1 MNGDQNQGFIA
12 SGKSRF
18 SSRVNGLRVRQ
29 RWAALRK
36 RPLMAAAVVFA
47 IVSSLYWL
55 LVASDRYV
63 SESHVIV
70 QQTDLAAAETPSLTS
85 LLAGD
90 AAGNRHDQ
98 LLMRDYLLS
107 RDVVAKLDKELD
119 LRSHYSQWT
128 IDPFSRLNFANSLD
142 DLHDY
147 YLDRVTVEY
156 DEYSGV
162 LVIRTQ
168 AFDPETSE
176 KMAQMLVAEGGRFMN
191 AIAQGLADEQVA
203 FLQGKVKELNERA
216 IAARQ
221 AVLAYQNRNRVAS
234 PEAQAASITQLIGQL
249 EAQRSSLQV
258 QLASQSAFLVED
270 HPTLVELR
278 RQIAAI
284 NTQIAEQNARLA
296 GPRGGTLNSQVEEL
310 TRLEAEATFAEEL
323 YRTAMA
329 SLEKGQVDSTRTIK
343 TLSII
348 QQPSRPQEA
357 GLPDRW
363 RNSIIYAILAFLAA
377 GILQLLAMIIRD
389 HRD

>member
-1 MNGDQNQGFIA
+1 M
-12 SGKSRF
+12 KE
-18 SSRVNGLRVRQ
+18 
-29 RWAALRK
+29 RWAALRT
-36 RPLMAAAVVFA
+36 RPLMAAAFIFA
-47 IVSSLYWL
+47 VLSTAYWL
-55 LVASDRYV
+55 MIASDRYV

-70 QQTDLAAAETPSLTS
+70 QQTDLAANETPSLTS

-90 AAGNRHDQ
+90 SAGNRADQ

-107 RDVVAKLDKELD
+107 RDVVMKLDEELD
-119 LRSHYSQWT
+119 LMEHYSAWS
-128 IDPFSRLNFANSLD
+128 IDPFSRLNFANSVD

-147 YLDRVTVEY
+147 YLSRVTVEY

-162 LVIRTQ
+162 LVIRAQ
-168 AFDPETSE
+168 AFDPETAE
-176 KMAQMLVAEGGRFMN
+176 KMADMLVAEGGRFMN
-191 AIAQGLADEQVA
+191 AMAQGLADEQVA
-203 FLQGKVKELNERA
+203 FLEGKVEQLNSRA
-216 IAARQ
+216 QEARQ
-221 AVLAYQNRNRVAS
+221 AVLAYQNRNRIAS

-296 GPRGGTLNSQVEEL
+296 GPRGGALNNQVEEL
-310 TRLEAEATFAEEL
+310 TRLEADATFAEEL
-323 YRTAMA
+323 YRTALA

-343 TLSII
+343 SLSII
-348 QQPSRPQEA
+348 QQPSLPQEA
-357 GLPDRW
+357 ALPDRW
-363 RNSIIYAILAFLAA
+363 RNSIIYAIIAFLVA
-377 GILQLLAMIIRD
+377 GVLQLLAMIIRD